1 MKVEAI
7 KAFSDNYIWV
17 IEEKD
22 EAVVVDP
29 GEAKGVLGY
38 LKRKNL
44 KLKAILLT
52 HNHDDHTGGVFE
64 ILENYP
70 ETPVYGPEETSAFVN
85 SIVEEGD
92 SFELLGERF
101 DVIFTP
107 GHTAGHIS
115 YVMRDGL
122 FCGDALFSGGC
133 GRVFTGDYDAQYK
146 SLQKFK
152 TLDNRVLVYA
162 GHEYTETN
170 LRFAQTVEP
179 NNPTIMDTLEVVKD
193 RRSKDLS
200 TLPSTIS
207 KEKDI
212 NLFLQ
217 AESLEQF
224 RELRL
229 KRDDF

>member
-1 MKVEAI
+1 
-7 KAFSDNYIWV
+7 
-17 IEEKD
+17 
-22 EAVVVDP
+22 
-29 GEAKGVLGY
+29 
-38 LKRKNL
+38 
-44 KLKAILLT
+44 
-52 HNHDDHTGGVFE
+52 
-64 ILENYP
+64 
-70 ETPVYGPEETSAFVN
+70 
-85 SIVEEGD
+85 
-92 SFELLGERF
+92 
-101 DVIFTP
+101 
-107 GHTAGHIS
+107 
-115 YVMRDGL
+115 
-122 FCGDALFSGGC
+122 
-133 GRVFTGDYDAQYK
+133 AQYK

-229 KRDDF
+229 KRDEF